1 MKRFFITA
9 LIASISIASFAQP
22 RAAGIRIGTTGADL
36 SYQHS
41 LSWDKFIEGEAG
53 VDFGATPTS
62 GAGFKAA
69 ATFNFIWARPAWT
82 DRGTW
87 ALYSGPGIALG
98 FVADKVT
105 QKFNDGK
112 LSTNDNG
119 FMLSVVA
126 QAGIEYTFWFPLQL
140 SLDIRPYFGMH
151 CSNGYEIT
159 FTGPDGTSASASY
172 GEKTGFYERGL
183 LGFIPTLS
191 ARFRF

>member
-1 MKRFFITA
+1 MKRFFITL
-9 LIASISIASFAQP
+9 LIASISITIFAQP
-22 RAAGIRIGTTGADL
+22 RAAGVRIGATGADL

-41 LSWDKFIEGEAG
+41 LAWDKFIEGEAG
-53 VDFGATPTS
+53 IDFGATPTS

-69 ATFNFIWARPAWT
+69 VTINLIWARPAWT
-82 DRGTW
+82 DRGSW
-87 ALYSGPGIALG
+87 ALYSGPGLALG
-98 FVADKVT
+98 FVADKVIHKT
-105 QKFNDGK
+105 GNVKV
-112 LSTNDNG
+112 SRNDNG
-119 FMLSVVA
+119 FMLALAA

-159 FTGPDGTSASASY
+159 GPDGTSASY
-172 GEKTGFYERGL
+172 GGKTGFYERGL